1 MDVLYLFYLAAG
13 WAGVILAVLFA
24 ISVGVVD
31 IPWAEIITVVGGE
44 LGLTD
49 MTVVPSAHQNIIWEL
64 RLPRVLLAGIA
75 GAGLSL
81 CGMVMQALVQNPL
94 AEPYI
99 LGVASGASLGA
110 VAVIMLGGTAY
121 LAGIGVPLGAFAG
134 AVAATVLVLVL
145 AGKESS
151 AAAVRLILAG
161 AVVSAL
167 FSALANLVVYLANDA
182 EGMRSA
188 AFWTMGSLAGA
199 RWDNLWLPGVAVL
212 GGAVFFARRMREL
225 NAMLLGEETAVTLGV
240 DLMGTRRQY
249 LTATALLTG
258 IIVSVCGIFGF
269 VGLIIPHAV
278 RAALGADHRRV
289 LPGVLIVGAV
299 FLILADVLCRV
310 LLPSGDLPI
319 GILTALV
326 GAPLFMRLLFRA
338 EKGLG
343 R

>member
-1 MDVLYLFYLAAG
+1 MRILPFAYLTAG
-13 WAGVILAVLFA
+13 LVSIFFTILFA

-31 IPWAEIITVVGGE
+31 IPLAEVIALLGE
-44 LGLTD
+44 HSGMLKG
-49 MTVVPSAHQNIIWEL
+49 MTISSAHHDILWEL
-64 RLPRVLLAGIA
+64 RLPRVLLAGFA

-110 VAVIMLGGTAY
+110 VAVILLGGTAF
-121 LAGIGVPLGAFAG
+121 LAGIGVPLGAFIG
-134 AVAATVLVLVL
+134 AVAATGFVLAL
-145 AGKESS
+145 AGKECS
-151 AAAVRLILAG
+151 ASAVRLILAG

-199 RWDNLWLPGVAVL
+199 RWDSLWLPGIAVL
-212 GGAVFFARRMREL
+212 VGAVFFALRLREL

-240 DLMGTRRQY
+240 DLIGARRRY
-249 LTATALLTG
+249 LALTALLTG

-278 RAALGADHRRV
+278 RAVVGSDHRRV
-289 LPGVLIVGAV
+289 LPGVLIVGAI

-326 GAPLFMRLLFRA
+326 GSPLFMRLLFRT
-338 EKGLG
+338 ENGLG

>member
-1 MDVLYLFYLAAG
+1 
-13 WAGVILAVLFA
+13 
-24 ISVGVVD
+24 
-31 IPWAEIITVVGGE
+31 
-44 LGLTD
+44 
-49 MTVVPSAHQNIIWEL
+49 
-64 RLPRVLLAGIA
+64 
-75 GAGLSL
+75 
-81 CGMVMQALVQNPL
+81 
-94 AEPYI
+94 
-99 LGVASGASLGA
+99 
-110 VAVIMLGGTAY
+110 ML
-121 LAGIGVPLGAFAG
+121 AG
-134 AVAATVLVLVL
+134 AVFFALRLRELNAMLLGEETAVTLGVDLLGARRRYL
-145 AGKESS
+145 ALIALLTGIIVSVCGIFGFVGLIIPH
-151 AAAVRLILAG
+151 AVRAVVGADHRRVLPGVLSVGAIFLILAG

-199 RWDNLWLPGVAVL
+199 RWDTIWLPGAAVL
-212 GGAVFFARRMREL
+212 AGVVFFSLRLREL

-240 DLMGTRRQY
+240 DLIGARRKY
-249 LTATALLTG
+249 LALTALLTG

-278 RAALGADHRRV
+278 RAVVGSDHRRV
-289 LPGVLIVGAV
+289 LPGVLLVGAI

-338 EKGLG
+338 EGFG

>member
-1 MDVLYLFYLAAG
+1 MRILPFAYLTAG
-13 WAGVILAVLFA
+13 LVSIFFTILFA

-31 IPWAEIITVVGGE
+31 IPLAEVIASLGE
-44 LGLTD
+44 HSGL
-49 MTVVPSAHQNIIWEL
+49 SEGLAISQAHRDILWEL
-64 RLPRVLLAGIA
+64 RLPRVLLAGFA

-110 VAVIMLGGTAY
+110 VAVILLGGTAF
-121 LAGIGVPLGAFAG
+121 LAGIGVPLGAFVG
-134 AVAATVLVLVL
+134 AVAATAFVLSL
-145 AGKESS
+145 AGNERS
-151 AAAVRLILAG
+151 ASAVRLILAG

-199 RWDNLWLPGVAVL
+199 
-212 GGAVFFARRMREL
+212 VFFALRLREL

-240 DLMGTRRQY
+240 DLIGARRRY
-249 LTATALLTG
+249 LALTALLTG

-278 RAALGADHRRV
+278 RAVVGSDHRRV
-289 LPGVLIVGAV
+289 LPGVLLVGAI

-326 GAPLFMRLLFRA
+326 GAPLFMRLLFRT
-338 EKGLG
+338 ENGLG

>member
-1 MDVLYLFYLAAG
+1 MSVLPLVYLTAG
-13 WAGVILAVLFA
+13 LVSIFFTILFA

-31 IPWAEIITVVGGE
+31 IPFAEVIALLGE
-44 LGLTD
+44 HSGMLKG
-49 MTVVPSAHQNIIWEL
+49 MTISSAHHDILWEL
-64 RLPRVLLAGIA
+64 RLPRVLLAGFA

-110 VAVIMLGGTAY
+110 VAVILLGGTAF
-121 LAGIGVPLGAFAG
+121 LAGIGVPLGAFIG
-134 AVAATVLVLVL
+134 AVAATGFVLAL
-145 AGKESS
+145 AGKERS
-151 AAAVRLILAG
+151 ASAVRLILAG

-199 RWDNLWLPGVAVL
+199 RWDSLWLPGIAVL
-212 GGAVFFARRMREL
+212 VGAVFFALRLREL

-240 DLMGTRRQY
+240 DLIGARRRY
-249 LTATALLTG
+249 LALTALLTG

-278 RAALGADHRRV
+278 RAVVGSDHRRV
-289 LPGVLIVGAV
+289 LPGVLLVGAI

-326 GAPLFMRLLFRA
+326 GAPLFMRLLFRT
-338 EKGLG
+338 ENGLG

>member
-1 MDVLYLFYLAAG
+1 MSVLPLVYLTAG
-13 WAGVILAVLFA
+13 LVSIFFTILFA

-31 IPWAEIITVVGGE
+31 IPLAEVLALLGERSGLMKGITIS
-44 LGLTD
+44 
-49 MTVVPSAHQNIIWEL
+49 SAHHDILWEL
-64 RLPRVLLAGIA
+64 RLPRVLLAGFA

-110 VAVIMLGGTAY
+110 VAVILLGGTAF
-121 LAGIGVPLGAFAG
+121 LAGIGVPLGAFLG
-134 AVAATVLVLVL
+134 AVAATGFVLAL
-145 AGKESS
+145 AGKERS
-151 AAAVRLILAG
+151 ASAVRLILAG

-199 RWDNLWLPGVAVL
+199 RWDSLWLPGIAVL
-212 GGAVFFARRMREL
+212 VGAVFFALRLREL

-240 DLMGTRRQY
+240 DLIGARRRY
-249 LTATALLTG
+249 LALTALLTG

-278 RAALGADHRRV
+278 RAVVGSDHRRV
-289 LPGVLIVGAV
+289 LPGVLIVGAI

-326 GAPLFMRLLFRA
+326 GAPLFMRLLFRT
-338 EKGLG
+338 ENGLG

>member
-1 MDVLYLFYLAAG
+1 
-13 WAGVILAVLFA
+13 
-24 ISVGVVD
+24 
-31 IPWAEIITVVGGE
+31 
-44 LGLTD
+44 
-49 MTVVPSAHQNIIWEL
+49 
-64 RLPRVLLAGIA
+64 
-75 GAGLSL
+75 
-81 CGMVMQALVQNPL
+81 
-94 AEPYI
+94 
-99 LGVASGASLGA
+99 
-110 VAVIMLGGTAY
+110 
-121 LAGIGVPLGAFAG
+121 LGAFVG
-134 AVAATVLVLVL
+134 AAAATAFVLAL
-145 AGKESS
+145 AGKERS
-151 AAAVRLILAG
+151 ASAVRLILAG

-199 RWDNLWLPGVAVL
+199 RWDTIWLPGAAVL
-212 GGAVFFARRMREL
+212 AGVVFFALRLREL

-240 DLMGTRRQY
+240 DLIGARRRY
-249 LTATALLTG
+249 LALTALLTG

-278 RAALGADHRRV
+278 RAVVGSDHRRV
-289 LPGVLIVGAV
+289 LPGVLIVGAI

-326 GAPLFMRLLFRA
+326 GAPLFMRLLFRT
-338 EKGLG
+338 ENGLG